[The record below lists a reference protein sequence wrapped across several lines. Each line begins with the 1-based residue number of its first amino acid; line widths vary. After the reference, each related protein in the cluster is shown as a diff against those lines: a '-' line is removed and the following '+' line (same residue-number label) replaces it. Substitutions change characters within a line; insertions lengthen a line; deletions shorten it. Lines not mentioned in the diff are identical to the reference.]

1 MKKHVLT
8 IVLLLATATTGFSQ
22 RYAYIDSDYILSN
35 IPAFNTAQEQ
45 LDKLADEWQKEIEKQ
60 YEIVEQ
66 MYRRYQNERV
76 LLSDEMKRKR
86 EEEIVNRERDIQ
98 ALQRR
103 YFGTEGALFN
113 KRSEL
118 VKPIQDQVYKA
129 VSELANEENYAFI
142 FDVASGSALFYTN
155 PRFDISD
162 DVLKKLGYKR

>member
-1 MKKHVLT
+1 MKKHILI
-8 IVLLLATATTGFSQ
+8 IVLILATAGAGLSQ

-86 EEEIVNRERDIQ
+86 EEEIVNKERDIQ

-103 YFGTEGALFN
+103 YFGTEGELFS

-129 VSELANEENYAFI
+129 VSELAIEENYAFI
-142 FDVASGSALFYTN
+142 FDVASGSTLFYTN

-162 DVLKKLGYKR
+162 DVLKKLGYKK